1 MRKNL
6 FTLLLSF
13 IALATSFS
21 VAKAQ
26 TQQSISLGDFSSTT
40 VHFQGSIGQ
49 KAPFDF
55 DYQYSRSQQLYT
67 AEDLVGLEGKEI
79 TEIHF
84 RVYNQEGTSFEPDYS
99 IKVRLYL
106 SNIEDTEFKKKGGE
120 RNYPWKS
127 IDADADLCAT
137 ATFNID
143 FDEKQEQDFE
153 LHVKLDKPFL
163 YTGKSILMTV
173 EGEANMPL
181 AAMGQTYTDFYC
193 YPKNVTGMPIRTL
206 YKATDNKDHD
216 PEGGWGEYS
225 DGSGLKQR
233 AVLKI
238 FYRAKENEPIVE
250 PLDPINPVVTLT
262 APGHLSEQLKGIAE
276 PHKCQ
281 TLTIKGEMNAAD
293 VEFVSLRMGGLTKL
307 DMKDASIQGNALPRT
322 ALSKHP
328 NLEEVILPQSL
339 TLIGE
344 ASLSDMPKLTRV
356 VMGDNVTEIGMN
368 AFALSR
374 ALSDVVW
381 STKLET
387 IRSEAF
393 LECKGLQRADL
404 PGSVTT
410 IEQNAFSKSGL
421 VYFKTPELLEK
432 IERMCFYS
440 CSELKEVYL
449 TEKVNSINFKS
460 FGECTALTKVTSM
473 NTTPPTVYRNAFDKV
488 ALATV
493 ILYVPTQDLVA
504 TYKEAAVWK
513 TFGSIV
519 PLASADVFHK
529 LSYKNEY
536 EGGTLKVYNGEE
548 LLPTEASVK
557 ENTMVRLVAEA
568 KEAYLLKGWL
578 INGREIEATGSEYT
592 YEVKAP
598 TTAEA
603 IFAEAYKRYKV
614 AFQANNPE
622 YGKVTATIGGVEI
635 ESESMQKAD
644 QAVVFTAHPEKNYHL
659 KHWIVNGTMTPKQ
672 GEATLEIVLNRQTLV
687 EAVFERDEIYYQL
700 SISIADN
707 NGGVSATIN
716 HGTIPL
722 NSKVKEGSVVE
733 ILAEPNDGYEFAF
746 WTINGKV
753 VEDTSN
759 PISIT
764 IDKDYRVQA
773 SFKEETAL
781 NQVASTGSLNCKV
794 VNGILRVVYPVAGAT
809 AIVYNS
815 RGSVLA
821 KRVVRDGEVC
831 FSLAEGV
838 YLVQI
843 EGTQEVVKVLI
854 R

>member
-1 MRKNL
+1 MRKKL

-13 IALATSFS
+13 VAFVMSHS
-21 VAKAQ
+21 VARAQ
-26 TQQSISLGDFSSTT
+26 SQQSVSLGDFSTT
-40 VHFQGSIGQ
+40 TEHFQGSIGQ

-67 AEDLVGLEGKEI
+67 AEDLIGLEGKEI
-79 TEIHF
+79 TEIHL
-84 RVYNQEGTSFEPDYS
+84 RVYNQDGTSYEPDFS
-99 IKVRLYL
+99 TKVRLYL
-106 SNIEDTEFKKKGGE
+106 SNTEDTEFKKKSE
-120 RNYPWKS
+120 ESRYPWKMV
-127 IDADADLCAT
+127 DKENDLCAT
-137 ATFNID
+137 TTFNID
-143 FDEKQEQDFE
+143 FSEKQGEDFE
-153 LHVKLDKPFL
+153 LQIKLDKPFL

-173 EGEANMPL
+173 ESEANMVL
-181 AAMGQTYTDFYC
+181 SSMGQTYIDFYC
-193 YPKNVTGMPIRTL
+193 YPKNVKGKPIRTL
-206 YKATDNKDHD
+206 YRATDNGRIL
-216 PEGGWGEYS
+216 EEGWGEYS

-238 FYRAKENEPIVE
+238 FYRAKGEDPSVE

-262 APGHLSEQLKGIAE
+262 APGNLSEQLKGIAE

-281 TLTIKGEMNAAD
+281 TLTIKGQMNAAD

-307 DMKDASIQGNALPRT
+307 DMKEASIEGNALPRI
-322 ALSKHP
+322 AFSKHP

-344 ASLSDMPKLTRV
+344 SSLSDMPKLTRV

-387 IRSEAF
+387 IRSDAF

-404 PGSVTT
+404 PASVTT

-513 TFGSIV
+513 TFGSVV
-519 PLASADVFHK
+519 PLVSPDVFHK

-557 ENTMVRLVAEA
+557 ENASVRLVAEA

-578 INGREIEATGSEYT
+578 INGREIEATGSEFT

-598 TTAEA
+598 TTIEA

-635 ESESMQKAD
+635 ESESLQKAD
-644 QAVVFTAHPEKNYHL
+644 QAVIFTAHPEKNYHL
-659 KHWIVNGTMTPKQ
+659 KHWIVNGAMTPKQ

-700 SISIADN
+700 SISLADN

-716 HGTIPL
+716 QGIIPL
-722 NSKVKEGSVVE
+722 NSRVREGSVVE
-733 ILAEPNDGYEFAF
+733 ILAEPEDGYVFAF

-753 VEDTSN
+753 AEDTSN

-764 IDKDYRVQA
+764 MDRDYRIEA

-794 VNGILRVVYPVAGAT
+794 VNGILRVVYPVEGAM
-809 AIVYNS
+809 AIVYNPG
-815 RGSVLA
+815 GSVLA
-821 KRVVRDGEVC
+821 KRVVRDGEVY

>member
-40 VHFQGSIGQ
+40 VHFEEDMGK

-67 AEDLVGLEGKEI
+67 AEELVGLEGKEI

-84 RVYNQEGTSFEPDYS
+84 RVHNQEGVSFEPEYS
-99 IKVRLYL
+99 VKVRLYL
-106 SNIEDTEFKKKGGE
+106 SNTEDTEFKKKPGK
-120 RNYPWKS
+120 RKYPWKPV
-127 IDADADLCAT
+127 DAQADLCAT

-153 LHVKLDKPFL
+153 LRVTLDKPFL

-173 EGEANMPL
+173 EAEANMNL
-181 AAMGQTYTDFYC
+181 AAMGQTLINFYC
-193 YPKNVTGMPIRTL
+193 YPEHTVGIPTRTL
-206 YKATDNKDHD
+206 YKATNNEDKEM
-216 PEGGWGEYS
+216 EGGWGEFS

-238 FYRAKENEPIVE
+238 FYREKGEEPSVE
-250 PLDPINPVVTLT
+250 PLDPVNPVVTVK
-262 APGHLSEQLKGIAE
+262 APGKLSEQLKGIAE

-293 VEFVSLRMGGLTKL
+293 VEFIYLRMGGLTKV
-307 DMKDASIQGNALPRT
+307 DMKEASIEGNALPKT
-322 ALSKHP
+322 AFSKHP

-344 ASLSDMPKLTRV
+344 SSLSDMPKLTRV

-387 IRSEAF
+387 IRSDAF
-393 LECKGLQRADL
+393 LECKGLKKAEL
-404 PGSVTT
+404 PNTVTT
-410 IEQNAFSKSGL
+410 IEQNAFAKSGL

-440 CSELKEVYL
+440 CLELKEVYL

-460 FGECTALTKVTSM
+460 FGECKALTKVTSM
-473 NTTPPTVYRNAFDKV
+473 NTTPPTVYRNAFDRV

-513 TFGSIV
+513 MFGSIV
-519 PLASADVFHK
+519 PLVSSDVFHK

-536 EGGTLKVYNGEE
+536 EGGTLKVYNGDE

-557 ENTMVRLVAEA
+557 ENTSVRLVAEA

-578 INGREIEATGSEYT
+578 INGKEVEATGLEYT

-598 TTAEA
+598 TTVEA

-622 YGKVTATIGGVEI
+622 YGKVTATIGGKEI
-635 ESESMQKAD
+635 ESESLQKAD
-644 QAVVFTAHPEKNYHL
+644 QAVIFTAHPEKNYHL

-672 GEATLEIVLNRQTLV
+672 GEATLELVLNRQTLV
-687 EAVFERDEIYYQL
+687 EAVFERDEKYYQL
-700 SISIADN
+700 NISLADN
-707 NGGVSATIN
+707 NGSVSATVD
-716 HGTIPL
+716 HKSVSLDSRLKEGTI
-722 NSKVKEGSVVE
+722 VE
-733 ILAEPNDGYEFAF
+733 ILAKPNEGYEFAS
-746 WTINGKV
+746 WTINGQLKEGTDNPLTITIDQDYHIQV
-753 VEDTSN
+753 SFKKKTALERVTSTGNLKCKVEDT
-759 PISIT
+759 
-764 IDKDYRVQA
+764 V
-773 SFKEETAL
+773 
-781 NQVASTGSLNCKV
+781 
-794 VNGILRVVYPVAGAT
+794 LRVVYPAEGAT
-809 AIVYNS
+809 AIVYNL

>member
-1 MRKNL
+1 MRKKL

-13 IALATSFS
+13 VAFVMSHS
-21 VAKAQ
+21 VARAQ
-26 TQQSISLGDFSSTT
+26 SQQSVSLGDFSTT
-40 VHFQGSIGQ
+40 TEHFQGSIGQ

-67 AEDLVGLEGKEI
+67 AEDLIGLEGKEI
-79 TEIHF
+79 TEIHL
-84 RVYNQEGTSFEPDYS
+84 RVYNQDGTSYEPDFS
-99 IKVRLYL
+99 TKVRLYL
-106 SNIEDTEFKKKGGE
+106 SNTEDTEFKKKSE
-120 RNYPWKS
+120 ESRYPWKMV
-127 IDADADLCAT
+127 DKENDLCAT
-137 ATFNID
+137 TTFNID
-143 FDEKQEQDFE
+143 FSEKQGEDFE
-153 LHVKLDKPFL
+153 LQIKLDKPFL

-173 EGEANMPL
+173 ESEANMVL
-181 AAMGQTYTDFYC
+181 SSMGQTYIDFYC
-193 YPKNVTGMPIRTL
+193 YPKNVKGKPIRTL
-206 YKATDNKDHD
+206 YRATDNGRIL
-216 PEGGWGEYS
+216 EEGWGEYS

-238 FYRAKENEPIVE
+238 FYRAKGEDPSVE
-250 PLDPINPVVTLT
+250 PLDPVNLVVTLT
-262 APGHLSEQLKGIAE
+262 APGNLSEQLKGIAE

-281 TLTIKGEMNAAD
+281 TLTIKGQMNAAD

-307 DMKDASIQGNALPRT
+307 DMKEASIEGNALPRI
-322 ALSKHP
+322 AFSKHP
-328 NLEEVILPQSL
+328 NLEEVILPLSL

-344 ASLSDMPKLTRV
+344 SSLSDMPKLTRV

-387 IRSEAF
+387 IRSDAF

-404 PGSVTT
+404 PASVTT

-519 PLASADVFHK
+519 PLVSPDVFHK

-557 ENTMVRLVAEA
+557 ENASVRLVAEA

-578 INGREIEATGSEYT
+578 INGREIEATGSEFT

-598 TTAEA
+598 TTIEA

-622 YGKVTATIGGVEI
+622 YGKVTATIGGEEI
-635 ESESMQKAD
+635 ESESLQKAD
-644 QAVVFTAHPEKNYHL
+644 QAVIFTAHPEKNYHL
-659 KHWIVNGTMTPKQ
+659 KHWIVNGATTPKQ

-700 SISIADN
+700 SISLADN

-716 HGTIPL
+716 QGIIPL
-722 NSKVKEGSVVE
+722 NSRVREGSVVE
-733 ILAEPNDGYEFAF
+733 ILAEPEDGYVFAF

-753 VEDTSN
+753 AEDTSN

-764 IDKDYRVQA
+764 MDRDYRIEA

-794 VNGILRVVYPVAGAT
+794 VNGILRVVYPVEGAT
-809 AIVYNS
+809 AIVYNPG
-815 RGSVLA
+815 GSVLA
-821 KRVVRDGEVC
+821 KRVVRDGEVY

>member
-1 MRKNL
+1 
-6 FTLLLSF
+6 
-13 IALATSFS
+13 
-21 VAKAQ
+21 
-26 TQQSISLGDFSSTT
+26 
-40 VHFQGSIGQ
+40 
-49 KAPFDF
+49 
-55 DYQYSRSQQLYT
+55 
-67 AEDLVGLEGKEI
+67 
-79 TEIHF
+79 
-84 RVYNQEGTSFEPDYS
+84 
-99 IKVRLYL
+99 
-106 SNIEDTEFKKKGGE
+106 
-120 RNYPWKS
+120 
-127 IDADADLCAT
+127 
-137 ATFNID
+137 
-143 FDEKQEQDFE
+143 
-153 LHVKLDKPFL
+153 
-163 YTGKSILMTV
+163 
-173 EGEANMPL
+173 
-181 AAMGQTYTDFYC
+181 
-193 YPKNVTGMPIRTL
+193 
-206 YKATDNKDHD
+206 
-216 PEGGWGEYS
+216 
-225 DGSGLKQR
+225 
-233 AVLKI
+233 
-238 FYRAKENEPIVE
+238 
-250 PLDPINPVVTLT
+250 
-262 APGHLSEQLKGIAE
+262 
-276 PHKCQ
+276 
-281 TLTIKGEMNAAD
+281 
-293 VEFVSLRMGGLTKL
+293 
-307 DMKDASIQGNALPRT
+307 
-322 ALSKHP
+322 
-328 NLEEVILPQSL
+328 
-339 TLIGE
+339 
-344 ASLSDMPKLTRV
+344 
-356 VMGDNVTEIGMN
+356 MN

-381 STKLET
+381 SGKLEI
-387 IRSEAF
+387 IRSDAF

-410 IEQNAFSKSGL
+410 IEQGAFSKSGL

-519 PLASADVFHK
+519 PLVSSDVFHK

-557 ENTMVRLVAEA
+557 ENASVRLVAEA

-578 INGREIEATGSEYT
+578 INGREIEATGLEYT

-598 TTAEA
+598 TTVEA

-635 ESESMQKAD
+635 ESESLQKAD

-659 KHWIVNGTMTPKQ
+659 KHWIVNGAMTPKQ

-781 NQVASTGSLNCKV
+781 NQVASTGNLKCQV
-794 VNGILRVVYPVAGAT
+794 VNGMLRVVYPAEGAT
-809 AIVYNS
+809 AIVYNP

-821 KRVVRDGEVC
+821 KRVVRDGEVY

-838 YLVQI
+838 YFVQI
-843 EGTQEVVKVLI
+843 EGTQEVVKVLV